1 MTDETRQK
9 GLGRGL
15 SALLGDDAEDYAA
28 LDRVRTAKDVPIEH
42 IYPNPDQPR
51 KRFDEADLA
60 ELAGSIREKG
70 ILQPILVR
78 RMGDDQNHFQIVA
91 GERRWRA
98 AQKASLH
105 NVPVIVKDLSDA
117 ETLEIALIENV
128 QRADLNAIDEAA
140 GYQALMDTFSY
151 TQEQLAKI
159 IGKSRSHIANLLR
172 LLNLPGDVKEL
183 VAGGELSA
191 GHARTLLGADH
202 AGELARQIIDKGL
215 SVREAE
221 SLARSEGA
229 VKTRGPRAPREH
241 VEKDADT
248 IALEQNLT
256 NSLGLDVTINFRG
269 DQGGDVKITYKTLEQ
284 LDEICQRL
292 SAHRSIF

>member
-15 SALLGDDAEDYAA
+15 SALLGDDSEDYAA
-28 LDRVRTAKDVPIEH
+28 LDRVRNAKDVPIEH
-42 IYPNPDQPR
+42 LHPNPDQPR
-51 KRFDEADLA
+51 KHFDDTDLA

-78 RMGDDQNHFQIVA
+78 RVGDDLNHFQIVA

-117 ETLEIALIENV
+117 EALEIALIENV

-140 GYQALMDTFSY
+140 GYQSLMDVFSY
-151 TQEQLAKI
+151 TQEELAKI

-183 VAGGELSA
+183 VVTGKLSA
-191 GHARTLLGADH
+191 GHARTLLGTKQ
-202 AGELARQIIDKGL
+202 AGDLARQIIDKGL

-221 SLARSEGA
+221 QLARSEGT
-229 VKTRGPRAPREH
+229 VKTRGPRGARPH

-248 IALEQNLT
+248 VALEQNLT
-256 NSLGLDVTINFRG
+256 NSIGLDVSISFRG

-292 SAHRSIF
+292 SASRGIF